1 MSYQALY
8 RKWRPS
14 RFDDVCGQEHITE
27 TLKKQIINNKIGHA
41 YLFTGTRGTGKTT
54 CAKIMAKAINC
65 LNPQNGEPCGECE
78 NCKMAENDTLY
89 DIVEIDAASKSKV
102 EDVRRLIEEVIFAPS
117 VGKYKVYIIDEVH
130 MMTGNAFNA
139 LLKTLEEPPA
149 HTVFILATTEV
160 QKIPATIM
168 SRCQRFDFKRLSV
181 DIISD
186 RLKYISEKDSINLT
200 DEAADYLAVLAD
212 GALRDGLSL
221 LEQCQTYEKI
231 TADTVREIVGLA
243 GIDDICSIISA
254 ASHFDHSSVLNTVNK
269 LYLESKK
276 MENLIIEVM
285 EACRDILLIS
295 LGSGSIVARTDSE
308 KEKLVNAAKSV
319 EKDTLLYWID
329 ILADALGKTAKNTG
343 NKTVTEIAFI
353 KMCNPTLSND
363 LSAIIARLEKL
374 ENGAV
379 TVVNT
384 NTNKVTDAIPS
395 DIPEPII
402 AQIPPMEEEPPVEDA
417 PFIDES
423 PKIEEESPVDIYSQL
438 KDKLNSTPETMSL
451 AAFLPDKY
459 ELKSDVLTF
468 FASNFNYT
476 FLNTPA
482 NISKL
487 QQSVSA
493 ILNKNITVKISK
505 GE

>member
-14 RFDDVCGQEHITE
+14 RFEDVCGQEHITE
-27 TLKKQIINNKIGHA
+27 TLKKQIVNDKIGHA

-65 LNPQNGEPCGECE
+65 LDPKNGEPCGECE
-78 NCKMAENDTLY
+78 NCKMAQSDTLY

-102 EDVRRLIEEVIFAPS
+102 EDVRRLIEEVVFAPS
-117 VGKYKVYIIDEVH
+117 VGRYKVYIIDEVH

-139 LLKTLEEPPA
+139 LLKTLEEPPE

-168 SRCQRFDFKRLSV
+168 SRCQRFDFKRLPV
-181 DIISD
+181 KTISD
-186 RLKYISEKDSINLT
+186 RLKYISEQDSINLT

-221 LEQCQTYEKI
+221 LEQCQTYDNI
-231 TADTVREIVGLA
+231 TPDTVREIVGLA
-243 GIDDICSIISA
+243 GIDDICNIISA
-254 ASHFDHSSVLNTVNK
+254 ALRSDHASILNTVDK

-276 MENLIIEVM
+276 MENLITEVM

-295 LGSGSIVARTDSE
+295 LGSPEIVARTDAE
-308 KEKLVNAAKSV
+308 KEKLVEVSKGV
-319 EKDTLLYWID
+319 KKDTVLYWID
-329 ILADALGKTAKNTG
+329 VLSDALGKTTKNTG
-343 NKTVTEIAFI
+343 NKTVAEIAFI
-353 KMCNPTLSND
+353 KMCNPSLAND
-363 LSAIIARLEKL
+363 FTAINARLEML
-374 ENGAV
+374 ENGVISAP
-379 TVVNT
+379 
-384 NTNKVTDAIPS
+384 IPKAEIVLPNPS
-395 DIPEPII
+395 DDIPEPII
-402 AQIPPMEEEPPVEDA
+402 AEIPPMEKELQKQNGNNGDL
-417 PFIDES
+417 F
-423 PKIEEESPVDIYSQL
+423 KQL
-438 KDKLNSTPETMSL
+438 KDKLNLTPETMSL
-451 AAFLPDKY
+451 AAFLPDNYK
-459 ELKSDVLTF
+459 LQSDVLTF
-468 FASNFNYT
+468 IASNFNYT

-487 QQSVSA
+487 QQSASA
-493 ILNKNITVKISK
+493 ILGKNITVKISK